1 MVLLKYKLLSI
12 VLTIIT
18 IIVYVVFLNS
28 EEEDYLKFLNIQ
40 PTQSSRSSNRL
51 FNLDL
56 KYIIDNNCTDN
67 KTIHTIQ
74 IVTSFAGNV
83 EARSALRRA
92 YPQSL
97 LSNLGVYRV
106 FLLALM
112 KPGVSDVTQN
122 AILNENERFNDI
134 VQGNFIEN
142 YRNLTY
148 KHLMGIKWAISK
160 CQASNIIKMDDDI
173 ITDMYSLMKTI
184 QAKDSKEFDLLGY
197 ILKDLRPIRLKAN
210 KWYVTK
216 EEYGLTSYPP
226 FMSGWLYV
234 LRFSTAAKLIAA
246 IETEKYFWI
255 DDVFVTGILAQKAH
269 LVLED
274 VSEYFTLNPEYFEC
288 CMRDK
293 VQCGFFVGPSS
304 GDFNLN
310 IDFQKHSEMCHV
322 TNCTQYTNGKTFKNS
337 CVVSRKLPS
346 IGKGLA
352 NLNVIKL

>member
-1 MVLLKYKLLSI
+1 MSI
-12 VLTIIT
+12 ILTIIV
-18 IIVYVVFLNS
+18 IVVYIVFLKS
-28 EEEDYLKFLNIQ
+28 EEQDYLKFVNIQ
-40 PTQSSRSSNRL
+40 SVQLPRDSNQL
-51 FNLDL
+51 FDLDL
-56 KYIIDNNCTDN
+56 NYVIANNCTDD
-67 KTIHTIQ
+67 KTIDTIQ

-97 LSNLGVYRV
+97 LTDLGVYRV
-106 FLLALM
+106 FLLALL
-112 KPGVSDVTQN
+112 KSGVSEVTQN

-148 KHLMGIKWAISK
+148 KHLMGIKWAITK
-160 CQASNIIKMDDDI
+160 CHASYIVKMDDDI
-173 ITDMYSLMKTI
+173 ISDMYSLVKTVR
-184 QAKDSKEFDLLGY
+184 AKSSPHDILGY

-216 EEYGLTSYPP
+216 EEYSLPSYPT
-226 FMSGWLYV
+226 FVSGWLYV
-234 LRFSTAAKLIAA
+234 MSFSAATKLTNA
-246 IETEKYFWI
+246 IEREKYFWI
-255 DDVFVTGILAQKAH
+255 DDVFVTGVLARKMN

-274 VSEYFTLNPEYFEC
+274 MSEYFTLNPEYFEC

-293 VQCGFFVGPSS
+293 VECGFFVGPSG
-304 GDFNLN
+304 GDYNLN

-322 TNCTQYTNGKTFKNS
+322 TNCTRYTNGKTFKNS

-352 NLNVIKL
+352 NLNVIRL